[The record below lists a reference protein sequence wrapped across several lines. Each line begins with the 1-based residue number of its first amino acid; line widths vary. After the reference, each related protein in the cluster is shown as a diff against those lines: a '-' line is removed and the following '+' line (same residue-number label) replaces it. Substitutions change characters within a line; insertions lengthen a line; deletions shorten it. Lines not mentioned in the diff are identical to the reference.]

1 MEIIMSGVMAANSE
15 MILELLLK
23 RLAHRLW
30 PNASSRTKETA
41 RNTESF
47 IVTDT
52 AFFALSTFPAPIS
65 FDTRVLHK
73 QHMLVHRHTPCVK

>member
-1 MEIIMSGVMAANSE
+1 MEIIMSGVMAANSDT
-15 MILELLLK
+15 IVELLLK

-30 PNASSRTKETA
+30 PNPRSSTKEMA

-52 AFFALSTFPAPIS
+52 AFLALSTFPAPIS
-65 FDTRVLHK
+65 FATRVL
-73 QHMLVHRHTPCVK
+73 QPMQ